1 MGKLKNLLIGIV
13 AVILVGYFVIS
24 MLTSNLKHIEDTNGA
39 DNYNLQQI
47 TEYNIINM
55 DIGALNLT
63 ESNELFNNLPTYK
76 SDKYTGVSEIYMTNI
91 WGNRFDITLYNLRV
105 KSGNFKVV
113 LLHNDEIV
121 HEFKLNEL
129 LESYT
134 LENPNG
140 TVSLRIAGE
149 SADFEFSY
157 DLI

>member
-39 DNYNLQQI
+39 ENYNLQQI

-113 LLHNDEIV
+113 LVHNDEIV

-129 LESYT
+129 SESYT

>member
-1 MGKLKNLLIGIV
+1 MVKLKNLLIGIV
-13 AVILVGYFVIS
+13 AVILVGYFVVS

-91 WGNRFDITLYNLRV
+91 WGNRFDITLYNLWV
-105 KSGNFKVV
+105 ESGNFKVV
-113 LLHNDEIV
+113 LIHNDEIV
-121 HEFKLNEL
+121 HEFKNNEL
-129 LESYT
+129 MQSYT

-140 TVSLRIAGE
+140 NVSLRIAGE

>member
-39 DNYNLQQI
+39 ENYNLQQI

-129 LESYT
+129 SESYT

>member
-129 LESYT
+129 SESYT

>member
-1 MGKLKNLLIGIV
+1 MGKLKKLLIGIV

-129 LESYT
+129 SESYT

>member
-1 MGKLKNLLIGIV
+1 MEKLKKLFFGIGV
-13 AVILVGYFVIS
+13 VVFLVVFAIWMFS
-24 MLTSNLKHIEDTNGA
+24 SDLKHIEDTNGA

-129 LESYT
+129 SESYT

>member
-13 AVILVGYFVIS
+13 AVILVGYFVVS
-24 MLTSNLKHIEDTNGA
+24 MLTSDLKHIEDTNGA
-39 DNYNLQQI
+39 DNYSLQQI

-55 DIGALNLT
+55 DIGALNFT
-63 ESNELFNNLPTYK
+63 EANELFNNLPTYK

-91 WGNRFDITLYNLRV
+91 VGNRFDITLYNLWV

-113 LLHNDEIV
+113 LIHNDEIV
-121 HEFKLNEL
+121 HEFKNNEL
-129 LESYT
+129 MQSYT
-134 LENPNG
+134 LENPKG

>member
-24 MLTSNLKHIEDTNGA
+24 MLTSNLKHIEDTNGV

-129 LESYT
+129 SESYT